1 MKIKKKVFC
10 PISLPPPY
18 HGSNISSKNLVSSEA
33 INQEFE
39 LDILSISYNKKTENV
54 GKFKFKKLFLILK
67 YFFIIFKKS
76 FNQYELVYFVP
87 AVTGFA
93 FIRDLFLLLPLKITK
108 QNILIH
114 LHGKGIKANAEKSKI
129 YKSLYKFFFKNT
141 SVICLSERLVYD
153 IKDVFNGPVYIV
165 NNAIKPE
172 IYPEKKL
179 KNEIPVILFLSNFIE
194 TKGVLVLLEAA
205 HILKLENYVFK
216 LDLVGAPRGNIMN
229 KINRLIEKYNLQDY
243 ILSIGPKYG
252 NEKKE
257 AFQNADIFVF
267 PTFYENETWGLVNIE
282 AMQASL
288 PVISTNEGAIPD
300 IIDDGIT
307 GFIVKQEDPID
318 LAEKI
323 AILLKNEKLR
333 IEMGKKGK
341 EKFQKKYT
349 FEILEKRI
357 IEVFNKVIDN
367 EATHS
372 KTI

>member
-18 HGSNISSKNLVSSEA
+18 YGSNISSKNLMSSEA

-54 GKFKFKKLFLILK
+54 GKFKFKKFFLILK

-141 SVICLSERLVYD
+141 SVICLSERLVHD

-172 IYPEKKL
+172 TYPEKKL
-179 KNEIPVILFLSNFIE
+179 KNKIPVILFLSNFIK
-194 TKGVLVLLEAA
+194 TKGILVLLEAA
-205 HILKLENYVFK
+205 HILKSQNYVFK